1 MNLNPAL
8 LPLTYPDL
16 VCVDDLDPMGSET
29 TSDFQTLQQDVY
41 HLLIEDAGSNLDDL
55 SRGIGVES
63 LLNGSNINIADIQ
76 HLIDTELTKDDRIS
90 TCTTKVTIGDTGIY
104 YIDITITVGASVIGF
119 NYQFT
124 ATGGLTLGS

>member
-16 VCVDDLDPMGSET
+16 VCVDDLDPMGNET

-41 HLLIEDAGSNLDDL
+41 HLLLEEAGSNLDDL

-63 LLNGSNINIADIQ
+63 LLNGSQVNIADIQ

-90 TCTTKVTIGDTGIY
+90 TSSTKVTVADTGIY
-104 YIDITITVGASVIGF
+104 YIDITITVGSSVIGF